1 LKKIFIPPQV
11 SSESLLPSDYP
22 SKTLFFA
29 VLLQNNILY
38 LKVRFKRTY
47 AATSLLMFKILK
59 HEYSDYGIGLLK
71 PCAQVVLFVT
81 SIRRCREGGS
91 RGVKFKNRTF
101 GHSNISVE

>member
-1 LKKIFIPPQV
+1 LDLAYFEGLELLSTFVPKIEKIFIPPQV

-29 VLLQNNILY
+29 VLLQNIILY

-59 HEYSDYGIGLLK
+59 HE
-71 PCAQVVLFVT
+71 
-81 SIRRCREGGS
+81 
-91 RGVKFKNRTF
+91 
-101 GHSNISVE
+101 